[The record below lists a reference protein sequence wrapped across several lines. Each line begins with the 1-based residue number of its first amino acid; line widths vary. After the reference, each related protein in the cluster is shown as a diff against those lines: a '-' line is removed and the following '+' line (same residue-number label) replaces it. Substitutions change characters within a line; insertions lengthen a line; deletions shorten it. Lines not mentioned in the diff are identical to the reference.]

1 MSPAH
6 VGGDVEGLFA
16 LVIAIAVYV
25 LVAIVR
31 KRLKLR
37 ASLHTILQILSLAL
51 FEKQPLDQ
59 LLAKTPDTTD
69 SSNIINQL
77 NLFPLISDTSAHE
90 YQFNHD
96 TDAGRLSLERMRYSS
111 SEGELRLC
119 SRSAALNE
127 R

>member
-1 MSPAH
+1 VSPAH

-31 KRLKLR
+31 KRLKLQ
-37 ASLHTILQILSLAL
+37 ASLHTILQFLSLAL

-69 SSNIINQL
+69 SSIMINQL
-77 NLFPLISDTSAHE
+77 NLFPLISGH
-90 YQFNHD
+90 
-96 TDAGRLSLERMRYSS
+96 
-111 SEGELRLC
+111 
-119 SRSAALNE
+119 
-127 R
+127 

>member
-31 KRLKLR
+31 KRLKLQ
-37 ASLHTILQILSLAL
+37 ASLHTILQFLSLAL

-59 LLAKTPDTTD
+59 LFAETPDTTD

-77 NLFPLISDTSAHE
+77 NLFPLISGH
-90 YQFNHD
+90 
-96 TDAGRLSLERMRYSS
+96 
-111 SEGELRLC
+111 
-119 SRSAALNE
+119 
-127 R
+127 

>member
-31 KRLKLR
+31 KRLKLQ
-37 ASLHTILQILSLAL
+37 ASLHTILQILNLAL

-59 LLAKTPDTTD
+59 LFAETPDTTD
-69 SSNIINQL
+69 SSNIIDQL
-77 NLFPLISDTSAHE
+77 NLFPLIS
-90 YQFNHD
+90 
-96 TDAGRLSLERMRYSS
+96 GR
-111 SEGELRLC
+111 
-119 SRSAALNE
+119 
-127 R
+127 

>member
-1 MSPAH
+1 VSPAH

-31 KRLKLR
+31 KRLKLQ

-77 NLFPLISDTSAHE
+77 NLFPLISGH
-90 YQFNHD
+90 
-96 TDAGRLSLERMRYSS
+96 
-111 SEGELRLC
+111 
-119 SRSAALNE
+119 
-127 R
+127 